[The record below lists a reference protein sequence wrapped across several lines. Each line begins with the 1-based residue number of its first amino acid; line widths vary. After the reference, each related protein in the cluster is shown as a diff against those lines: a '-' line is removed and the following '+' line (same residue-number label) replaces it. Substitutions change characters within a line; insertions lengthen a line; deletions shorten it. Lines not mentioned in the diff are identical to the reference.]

1 MVKKSKVAILPL
13 RDRVLVRPLSEEE
26 LGTKTASG
34 IIIPETVD
42 KDKPEQGVVI
52 AVGDGAYENGTLVK
66 PVVKKGDRIVFSKYG
81 YDEVVIEGS
90 EYIILKESGIL
101 AIIK

>member
-34 IIIPETVD
+34 IIIPETV
-42 KDKPEQGVVI
+42 DKPEQGVVI